1 LTDEELFG
9 EWGAA
14 WTLHDVVEKERRLR
28 GCCTADVEFIPPENE
43 RLAVRGIDDLVQ
55 HMLSYT
61 ADWPANSS
69 VRLARPPET
78 HHGWS
83 RGLMLWSRP
92 PRLNQGTDII
102 RVSDGKIAVM
112 LVFADPSPTP

>member
-1 LTDEELFG
+1 MKLTDEELFA

-14 WTLHDVVEKERRLR
+14 WTLPDVAEKERHLR
-28 GCCTADVEFIPPENE
+28 GCCTQDVEFFPPDD
-43 RLAVRGIDDLVQ
+43 RPAVRGIDDLLQ
-55 HMLSYT
+55 HVLSYT

-102 RVSDGKIAVM
+102 QIRDGKIAVM
-112 LVFADPSPTP
+112 LVFADPSVP